1 MFFMRFATFK
11 PYFFSHILLA
21 WLFDTKDITSPE
33 NSATVIPVA
42 VADKP
47 PEKAPKIPF
56 ASTASLTPLPIAA
69 PKPISGVET
78 PAPKILKRTS
88 YVPSAYRSTPTHTY
102 DTRMRAGVSFVRS
115 MRI

>member
-1 MFFMRFATFK
+1 MFFMRFAAFK

-21 WLFDTKDITSPE
+21 WLFDTKDVASPE
-33 NSATVIPVA
+33 KSATVIPVA

-88 YVPSAYRSTPTHTY
+88 
-102 DTRMRAGVSFVRS
+102 
-115 MRI
+115 